1 MGAKKQNGAKSSLG
15 ENGLR
20 LLAGDTE
27 ALRAEKGEEVG
38 GGAESGRQ
46 EAAVAELRGPISG
59 IWLTFNERWQT
70 F

>member
-27 ALRAEKGEEVG
+27 ALRAEKGG
-38 GGAESGRQ
+38 GGRWRRREWTTGGSGGR
-46 EAAVAELRGPISG
+46 VARTDFRDLADV
-59 IWLTFNERWQT
+59 
-70 F
+70 